1 MKKILAVIGARPQF
15 IKHAPLEL
23 ALRTHFELRTV
34 HTGQHYDEKMSTI
47 FFDELKL
54 EKPFYQLNVGSHD
67 HGVQTGKMMMQLEPI
82 CQEFLPDY
90 LLVYGDTNSTLAGA
104 LVAAKMGIKVI
115 HIEAGLR
122 SFNREMPEEINRV
135 ATDHMSDILIV
146 PTVAALGNLK
156 AEGVIENVHYTGDI
170 MKDMVLMSMRL
181 FSERPVDLPEKFY
194 YATIHRPYNTD
205 SKERLTY
212 VLESLNKLEFPVVLP
227 LHPRTLNF
235 SKQENID
242 LAHYSNIRF
251 EEPKGYFDNIV
262 TLLYAKGLVTDSGG
276 MQKEAYILG
285 VPCVTIRKET
295 EWIET
300 MIGNWNTLLFEDLS
314 TIRESMSQ
322 DRTDYNADLYG
333 SGSAAEEITR
343 IILADCA

>member
-23 ALRTHFELRTV
+23 ALRRHFELRTV
-34 HTGQHYDEKMSTI
+34 HTGQHYDEKMSAV

-54 EKPFYQLNVGSHD
+54 ERPFYRLNVGSHD
-67 HGVQTGKMMMQLEPI
+67 HGIQTGKMMIELEPI
-82 CQEFLPDY
+82 CREFSPDF

-104 LVAAKMGIKVI
+104 LVAAKIGIKVI

-122 SFNREMPEEINRV
+122 SFNKEMPEEINRV
-135 ATDHMSDILIV
+135 ATDHMSDILIA
-146 PTVAALGNLK
+146 PTTAALSNLK
-156 AEGVIENVHYTGDI
+156 AEGIVRNVYYTGDI
-170 MKDMVLMSMRL
+170 MKDMVLLAQGL
-181 FSERPVDLPEKFY
+181 FSKKPFGLPEKFY

-212 VLESLNKLEFPVVLP
+212 VLESLNKLIFPVILP

-235 SKQENID
+235 CNQKSIELSGFK
-242 LAHYSNIRF
+242 NIRF

-262 TLLYAKGLVTDSGG
+262 TLFNANGLITDSGG
-276 MQKEAYILG
+276 MQKEAYILR

-295 EWIET
+295 EWVET
-300 MIGNWNTLLFEDLS
+300 KIGNWNTLLFDDLS
-314 TIRESMSQ
+314 TIGDSMNQ
-322 DRTDYNADLYG
+322 VRTDYNEALYG
-333 SGSAAEEITR
+333 SGNAAEEIAQ